1 MTKTTEVRCPCCN
14 RFLAEVNGFGRARC
28 GKCGSDVH
36 FQCTSDSAD
45 VHATPREERTIN
57 GAYLTTIN
65 DPITVTGN

>member
-14 RFLAEVNGFGRARC
+14 RFLAEVNGYGRARC

-45 VHATPREERTIN
+45 VSARSRADRVNDEH
-57 GAYLTTIN
+57 LTTRNPALIVSHN
-65 DPITVTGN
+65 